1 MSPAIVALILLSVS
15 MSAVAQVVLKFG
27 MSSTATKTALAL
39 GGIHAVKAIALNPYV
54 WLGLGIYGAGTVL
67 WLGVLSKIDVSQAY
81 PFVGL
86 GFLLTMAFGVFLLG
100 EPFSA
105 GRIAGTLMVLGGVL
119 LVARSN

>member
-1 MSPAIVALILLSVS
+1 MNPLIVVLILVSVS
-15 MSAVAQVVLKFG
+15 MSAIAQTVLKYG
-27 MSSTATKTALAL
+27 MSDSAIKDAMAL
-39 GGIHAVKAIALNPYV
+39 GGVHIAKAIMLNSYI

-100 EPFSA
+100 EPLSM
-105 GRIAGTLMVLGGVL
+105 GRVAGTLMVLGGVL
-119 LVARSN
+119 LVANSG